1 MLSLSPAQIRQL
13 RQRGQHLHPRPKRS
27 VPEIV
32 SALCGIQTQ
41 EVEAGFLSICA
52 RGMDLTTEDVRRA
65 QAEDRT
71 IVRTWLM
78 RGTLHLVTAEDL
90 AWMLPLFG
98 PGFVRGNRKRRLD
111 LGLDEATG
119 ERGVHLL
126 RELLGKRSPLT
137 KAEIV
142 EALSAQGI
150 PMEGQASIHLIGLAA
165 AQGWVCY
172 GPPRGKKDTFVL
184 LEDWVGTSAG
194 FGNPARADNIEKLA
208 HRYLSAY
215 APATVEDF
223 ASWSGLSLRECR
235 PAWEKLAL
243 VEVQTGDTKLHML
256 ESQTAW
262 LDPLQDHPPI
272 VRLLPRY
279 DTYLL
284 GYADR
289 SLIIDPAHVKRIYPG
304 GGIIHPAVLVDGEVV
319 GKWKTVRKQG
329 KVEVEIFGELSKGVR
344 EALESEIQAYELS
357 LQKPL

>member
-1 MLSLSPAQIRQL
+1 MLSLTPTQIRQL
-13 RQRGQHLHPRPKRS
+13 RQRGQHLHPRSNRS
-27 VPEIV
+27 APEIV

-41 EVEAGFLSICA
+41 EVEAGYLSICA
-52 RGMDLTTEDVRRA
+52 RGVDLSLEDVRQA

-78 RGTLHLVTAEDL
+78 RGTLHLVTVDDL
-90 AWMLPLFG
+90 SWLLPLFG

-111 LGLDEATG
+111 LGLDEETG
-119 ERGVHLL
+119 ERGVRLL

-172 GPPRGKKDTFVL
+172 GPMRGKKDTFVL
-184 LEDWVGTSAG
+184 LEDWIEKSLAPLEKAV
-194 FGNPARADNIEKLA
+194 EKLA

-215 APATVEDF
+215 APASVEDF

-235 PAWEKLAL
+235 AAWEKLAL
-243 VEVQTGDTKLHML
+243 VEVQCGDTKLHML
-256 ESQTAW
+256 ESQTSW
-262 LDPLQDHPPI
+262 LDTLEDHLPI
-272 VRLLPRY
+272 IRLLPRY

-304 GGIIHPAVLVDGEVV
+304 GGIIHPAVLADGQVV
-319 GKWKTVRKQG
+319 GRWKSVPKQG
-329 KVEVEIFGELSKGVR
+329 VVEVEMFGELSKGVR
-344 EALESEIQAYELS
+344 DALSAFIVTKNNTARGI
-357 LQKPL
+357 PT